1 MKKKEP
7 KSKGIQLPEVPVG
20 KRQEQHPVNCYPITA
35 SDVVEVMA
43 RGITA
48 YMNER
53 LTKFHAI
60 AYNPEN
66 IALRKTNEQLEA
78 DNARLRRDF
87 HTVQSENKAFR
98 AEKVVWDTIR
108 AQVRAEIKSEE
119 KGRG

>member
-7 KSKGIQLPEVPVG
+7 KIKGIQLPEVPVG
-20 KRQEQHPVNCYPITA
+20 NRQEQYPVNCYPITA

-66 IALRKTNEQLEA
+66 ISLRKVNERLEA
-78 DNARLRRDF
+78 ENALLKA
-87 HTVQSENKAFR
+87 ENNAF
-98 AEKVVWDTIR
+98 
-108 AQVRAEIKSEE
+108 KSEQFVSE
-119 KGRG
+119 KIKAILAEERGGKGIKRRI